1 MAERYKFIAMNAP
14 ADCQV
19 AMDFS
24 FTYAYPIAEFLHK
37 INLVELF
44 HNVLYWQSAQFKFEV
59 IGVDINNNFQTEH
72 FDLWIVLNNYTL
84 DSLPTAIH
92 DAFENA
98 AKFYFE
104 HELPNVVKMAISFPI

>member
-1 MAERYKFIAMNAP
+1 MAERYKFLAMNAP

-19 AMDFS
+19 SMDFCY
-24 FTYAYPIAEFLHK
+24 TYAYPIAEFLQK
-37 INLVELF
+37 INLFQLF
-44 HNVLYWQSAQFKFEV
+44 HNVSYWQGAQFKFEV
-59 IGVDINNNFQTEH
+59 IGVGSDNSFQTEH

-84 DSLPTAIH
+84 DSLPSAIH

-104 HELPNVVKMAISFPI
+104 HELPNVLKMTISFGI